1 MVIQTRSKK
10 QRAIAAACL
19 AVLMAAPMAACAQ
32 TTQQGV
38 APGSAQAPAAPIDR
52 QALVSRH
59 NVILTGIDRH
69 APIMLGNGDL
79 GFTADIT
86 GLQTFPEQYS
96 ELAPLLTMAQWAW
109 HSFPNPEGYTEQSG
123 LIPVNVPGRGEQPY
137 AWMRSWADAETN
149 PAYTWLRAN
158 PHRFSLSR
166 IGLTLAD
173 GAPLDFAKVAD
184 TRQTLD
190 LWTGALTSRFSYDG
204 QAVEVV
210 TRVHPALDMVMVEI
224 RSPLVE
230 HAGLGVR
237 VRYPTVNPAI
247 NPDTTS
253 FEGGGAQTLSVVA
266 QTDHETRIRR
276 TIDETRFTSAIAGN
290 GRVVRA
296 GDAAF
301 DVAAAEGDRLTVMV
315 RFDQAEPTAP
325 TPAYA
330 AGAAAT
336 TAHWR
341 AFWSDGGA
349 VDFSG
354 STDPRAA
361 ELERRVVLSQ
371 YLSAVNGAGELPPQE
386 EGLFSNSWYGKF
398 HLEMHPWHSGWQA
411 MWGHADMLERS
422 LPWYLGNLDN
432 ARAEAARHGVQGAW
446 WPKMTGPEGRNSPSL
461 VSPFIMWQQPHPILL
476 AELVWRSEQDPAV
489 LDRYGELVES
499 TADLLASWPI
509 ERDGRLNL
517 GAPMIPAQENYDPL
531 TTTNPT
537 FELEYFR
544 WALETAQQWRV
555 RKGQARRADW
565 DQALAKIAPPP
576 MHDGLYLPIENLP
589 DFWETAAS
597 EACREHASQPQCKNR
612 DHPSFLM
619 AYGFIPGARID
630 PEAMR
635 RTFEAVEANWDV
647 RQTWGWDF
655 PMMAMTAARLGE
667 PDKAVDWLFAD
678 LKNNQ
683 WGVTGMTPRVHLDEH
698 ADELVPVSAGA
709 GGVAMAIN
717 PDGPGYRRA
726 AETYFPSN
734 GSLLMAV
741 GLMAAGWDGSTGHAP
756 GFPKDGWTVR
766 VEGLTPAP

>member
-1 MVIQTRSKK
+1 MVIQTPLKT
-10 QRAIAAACL
+10 QRAIVAACL

-32 TTQQGV
+32 TTERAVSPASAV
-38 APGSAQAPAAPIDR
+38 ALAAPIDR
-52 QALVSRH
+52 QALVGRH
-59 NVILTGIDRH
+59 SITLTAIDRH

-109 HSFPNPEGYTEQSG
+109 HTFPNPQGYTEQNG
-123 LIPVNVPGRGEQPY
+123 LIQVPVPGRGEQPY

-173 GAPLDFAKVAD
+173 GRPLDFARV
-184 TRQTLD
+184 TGTTQTLD
-190 LWTGALTSRFSYDG
+190 LWTGALTSRFAYDG
-204 QAVEVV
+204 QAVEVI
-210 TRVHPALDMVMVEI
+210 TRVHPTLDMVMVEVS
-224 RSPLVE
+224 SPLVE
-230 HAGLGVR
+230 RAGLGVR
-237 VRYPTVNPAI
+237 VRYPGVDPAI
-247 NPDTTS
+247 NPDPTNL
-253 FEGGGAQTLSVVA
+253 ENEGAQSVAIVA
-266 QTDHETRIRR
+266 QTDHETRIVR
-276 TIDETRFTSAIAGN
+276 TIDETSFISAIVGD
-290 GRVVRA
+290 GRVTRA

-301 DVAAAEGDRLTVMV
+301 DVTASAGDRLTVMV
-315 RFDQAEPTAP
+315 RFDQAEPTAA
-325 TPAYA
+325 TPAFTDGVRA
-330 AGAAAT
+330 V
-336 TAHWR
+336 TAHWHD
-341 AFWSDGGA
+341 FWSDGGA

-411 MWGHADMLERS
+411 MWGHADLLERS

-476 AELVWRSEQDPAV
+476 AELVWRADNDPAV
-489 LDRYGELVES
+489 LDRYGELVEAS
-499 TADLLASWPI
+499 ADLLASWPI
-509 ERDGRLNL
+509 ADGDRLNL
-517 GAPMIPAQENYDPL
+517 GTPLIPAQENYDPL
-531 TTTNPT
+531 TTINPT

-544 WALETAQQWRV
+544 WGLETAQQWRV
-555 RKGQARRADW
+555 RRGQARRADW
-565 DQALAKIAPPP
+565 DQVLARIAPPP
-576 MHDGLYLPIENLP
+576 MRDGLYLPVESVQ
-589 DFWETAAS
+589 DFWATAAS
-597 EACREHASQPQCKNR
+597 DACREHAAAPQCKNR

-619 AYGFIPGARID
+619 AFGFIPGARID

-635 RTFEAVEANWDV
+635 RTFEAVETNWDV

-667 PDKAVDWLFAD
+667 PEKAVDWLFAD